1 MPYILKISLQLHGY
15 LMEQLGMPEP
25 LLQSLITW
33 ADIQSLL
40 QRSSELEVTFKA
52 QLARQMHA
60 AAISLYRFTIGN
72 VILFSL

>member
-1 MPYILKISLQLHGY
+1 
-15 LMEQLGMPEP
+15 MEQLGMPEP

-60 AAISLYRFTIGN
+60 AAISLYRFTI
-72 VILFSL
+72 